1 MYAIIHKPI
10 KQYVHIHAHTLSA
23 VNSLGMFLFFFSSL
37 FIHSFST
44 HFFCL
49 FLYIQIRNFNIFFF
63 SLFSSFYSIFRRCLH
78 YSHALTYIHI
88 NSGSGKNNTLKQN
101 KRTSSTKQDLCLP
114 HTHHA
119 LTLLNF
125 SSEKSKIVLSSLGLC
140 KSKPFL
146 VWFFSSLWSVVL
158 LQRSRTLFI
167 SYSVYVVFF
176 KPKLSLF
183 CIILRG
189 WYFENISQIA
199 LVRSSFEEY

>member
-1 MYAIIHKPI
+1 MPSI
-10 KQYVHIHAHTLSA
+10 LS
-23 VNSLGMFLFFFSSL
+23 VCFFSSSLLFL
-37 FIHSFST
+37 FIPSPHTSFAC
-44 HFFCL
+44 F
-49 FLYIQIRNFNIFFF
+49 YIYEFVILTFFF

-78 YSHALTYIHI
+78 YSHALTYTHI

-125 SSEKSKIVLSSLGLC
+125 SSEKSKIVFSSLGLC

-176 KPKLSLF
+176 
-183 CIILRG
+183 
-189 WYFENISQIA
+189 
-199 LVRSSFEEY
+199 